1 MKRALL
7 IFVVACGGTTKSAPK
22 QQRPGDVGTEL
33 TPPDG
38 EKVDV
43 RSAPP
48 PPPDQLNDDQPE
60 VVGAIP
66 KDSIH
71 RVVKENFTSIR
82 QCYEQLVMANPGLQ
96 GKVIAK
102 FSVGLDGTVQVAS
115 ASGVHPDL
123 ETCVATQIRKFKF
136 PRPDGVKGD
145 VLVTYP
151 FTFKP

>member
-1 MKRALL
+1 MRTLVLLVALA
-7 IFVVACGGTTKSAPK
+7 ACSGGGKKSAAPDK
-22 QQRPGDVGTEL
+22 PLKPEDPFVK
-33 TPPDG
+33 PDG
-38 EKVDV
+38 QPLDV
-43 RSAPP
+43 RQDPSTG
-48 PPPDQLNDDQPE
+48 NDSMEAE

-71 RVVKENFTSIR
+71 RVVKENFNSIR

-96 GKVIAK
+96 GKVVAK

-115 ASGVHPDL
+115 ATGVHPEL
-123 ETCVATQIRKFKF
+123 ESCVATQIRKFKF

-151 FTFKP
+151 FLFKP